1 MNDQELLRYSKQ
13 VMLPQIEIEGQQ
25 KIMDST
31 MLIIGMGGLGSPTAL
46 YLAASGVGHIIIAD
60 FDQVELS
67 NLQRQIIHGTSDI
80 GDDKVNSAKAKM
92 LEINPN
98 IKVTIANEIVHTDN
112 LSSLIKDVDIVLDG
126 TDNFES
132 RFVINKACVEFKKP
146 LVSAAVIRLEGQI
159 SVFKGYKK
167 DQPCYRCL
175 YSEEG
180 NENESCVQ
188 NGVLAPVAG
197 LVGTIQALQA
207 IKVLLDLGDQLCG
220 TLLLVDALD
229 LSFRKVKIVKDI
241 PSINGM
247 LHKNTIVKIDELREW
262 ADIDPIHS
270 SIRVVDSLGKI
281 WWVNEVD
288 FRALKG

>member
-112 LSSLIKDVDIVLDG
+112 LSSLIKDVDVVLDG

-132 RFVINKACVEFKKP
+132 RFEINKACVEFHKP

-159 SVFKGYKK
+159 SVFKGYEK
-167 DQPCYRCL
+167 DQPCYQCL

-207 IKVLLDLGDQLCG
+207 IKVLLGLGDQLCG

-229 LSFRKVKIVKDI
+229 LSFRKVKIGKD
-241 PSINGM
+241 
-247 LHKNTIVKIDELREW
+247 LKC
-262 ADIDPIHS
+262 PICNS
-270 SIRVVDSLGKI
+270 
-281 WWVNEVD
+281 N
-288 FRALKG
+288 

>member
-13 VMLPQIEIEGQQ
+13 IMLPQIDVEGQQ
-25 KIMDST
+25 KIIDSK
-31 MLIIGMGGLGSPTAL
+31 MLIVGMGGLGSPTAL
-46 YLAASGVGHIIIAD
+46 YLAAAGVGHIIIAD

-67 NLQRQIIHGTSDI
+67 NLQRQIIHRTSDI
-80 GDDKVNSAKAKM
+80 GDDKVNSAKTKL
-92 LEINPN
+92 LELNPN

-132 RFVINKACVEFKKP
+132 RFEINNACVEFQKP

-159 SVFKGYKK
+159 SVFKGYEI
-167 DQPCYRCL
+167 DQPCYQCL

-180 NENESCVQ
+180 GENESCVQ

-207 IKVLLDLGDQLCG
+207 IKVLLDLGEQLCG
-220 TLLLVDALD
+220 LLLLVDALD
-229 LSFRKVKIVKDI
+229 LSFRKVKIVKD
-241 PSINGM
+241 S
-247 LHKNTIVKIDELREW
+247 EC
-262 ADIDPIHS
+262 PICG
-270 SIRVVDSLGKI
+270 L
-281 WWVNEVD
+281 N
-288 FRALKG
+288 

>member
-112 LSSLIKDVDIVLDG
+112 LSSLIKDVDVVLDG

-132 RFVINKACVEFKKP
+132 RFEINKACVEFQKP

-159 SVFKGYKK
+159 SVFKGYEK
-167 DQPCYRCL
+167 DQPCYQCL

-207 IKVLLDLGDQLCG
+207 IKVLLGLGDELCG
-220 TLLLVDALD
+220 TLLLVDGLD
-229 LSFRKVKIVKDI
+229 LSFRKVKIGKD
-241 PSINGM
+241 
-247 LHKNTIVKIDELREW
+247 LKC
-262 ADIDPIHS
+262 PICNS
-270 SIRVVDSLGKI
+270 
-281 WWVNEVD
+281 N
-288 FRALKG
+288 

>member
-98 IKVTIANEIVHTDN
+98 IKVTIANEIVHDDN
-112 LSSLIKDVDIVLDG
+112 LASLIKDVDVVLDG

-132 RFVINKACVEFKKP
+132 RFEINKACVEFQKP

-159 SVFKGYKK
+159 SVFKGYEK
-167 DQPCYRCL
+167 DQPCYQCL
-175 YSEEG
+175 YSEDG

-188 NGVLAPVAG
+188 SGVLAPVAG

-207 IKVLLDLGDQLCG
+207 IKVLLGLGDQLCG

-229 LSFRKVKIVKDI
+229 LSFRKVKIGKD
-241 PSINGM
+241 
-247 LHKNTIVKIDELREW
+247 LKC
-262 ADIDPIHS
+262 PICNS
-270 SIRVVDSLGKI
+270 
-281 WWVNEVD
+281 N
-288 FRALKG
+288 

>member
-13 VMLPQIEIEGQQ
+13 IMLPQIDVEGQQ
-25 KIMDST
+25 KIIDSK
-31 MLIIGMGGLGSPTAL
+31 MLIVGMGGLGSPTAL
-46 YLAASGVGHIIIAD
+46 YLAAAGVGHIIIAD

-67 NLQRQIIHGTSDI
+67 NLQRQIIHRTSDI
-80 GDDKVNSAKAKM
+80 GDDKVNSAKTKL
-92 LEINPN
+92 LELNPN

-132 RFVINKACVEFKKP
+132 RFEINKACVEFKKP

-159 SVFKGYKK
+159 SVFKGYEK
-167 DQPCYRCL
+167 DQPCYQCL

-180 NENESCVQ
+180 GENESCVQ

-207 IKVLLDLGDQLCG
+207 IKVLLDLGEQLCG
-220 TLLLVDALD
+220 LLLLVDALD
-229 LSFRKVKIVKDI
+229 LSFRKVKIVKD
-241 PSINGM
+241 S
-247 LHKNTIVKIDELREW
+247 EC
-262 ADIDPIHS
+262 PICGL
-270 SIRVVDSLGKI
+270 I
-281 WWVNEVD
+281 
-288 FRALKG
+288 

>member
-98 IKVTIANEIVHTDN
+98 IKVTIANEIVHDDN
-112 LSSLIKDVDIVLDG
+112 LASLIKDVDIVLDG

-132 RFVINKACVEFKKP
+132 RFEINKACVEFQKP

-159 SVFKGYKK
+159 SVFKGYEK
-167 DQPCYRCL
+167 DQPCYQCL

-207 IKVLLDLGDQLCG
+207 IKVLLGLGDELCG
-220 TLLLVDALD
+220 TLLLVDGLD
-229 LSFRKVKIVKDI
+229 LSFRKVKIGKD
-241 PSINGM
+241 
-247 LHKNTIVKIDELREW
+247 LKC
-262 ADIDPIHS
+262 PICNS
-270 SIRVVDSLGKI
+270 
-281 WWVNEVD
+281 N
-288 FRALKG
+288 

>member
-112 LSSLIKDVDIVLDG
+112 LASLIKDVDIVLDG

-132 RFVINKACVEFKKP
+132 RFEINKACVEFQKP

-159 SVFKGYKK
+159 SVFKGYEK
-167 DQPCYRCL
+167 DQPCYQCL

-207 IKVLLDLGDQLCG
+207 IKVLLGLGDQLCG
-220 TLLLVDALD
+220 TLLLIDGLD
-229 LSFRKVKIVKDI
+229 LSFKKVKIGKD
-241 PSINGM
+241 
-247 LHKNTIVKIDELREW
+247 LKC
-262 ADIDPIHS
+262 PICNS
-270 SIRVVDSLGKI
+270 
-281 WWVNEVD
+281 N
-288 FRALKG
+288 

>member
-1 MNDQELLRYSKQ
+1 MEDQELLRYSKQ
-13 VMLPQIEIEGQQ
+13 IMLPQIEIEGQQ

-31 MLIIGMGGLGSPTAL
+31 ILIIGMGGLGSPTAL

-112 LSSLIKDVDIVLDG
+112 LSSLIKDVDVVLDG

-132 RFVINKACVEFKKP
+132 RFEINKACVEFQKP

-159 SVFKGYKK
+159 SVFKGYEK
-167 DQPCYRCL
+167 DQPCYQCL

-207 IKVLLDLGDQLCG
+207 IKVLLGLGDQLCG
-220 TLLLVDALD
+220 TLLLVDGLD
-229 LSFRKVKIVKDI
+229 LSFRKVKIGKD
-241 PSINGM
+241 
-247 LHKNTIVKIDELREW
+247 LKC
-262 ADIDPIHS
+262 PICNS
-270 SIRVVDSLGKI
+270 
-281 WWVNEVD
+281 N
-288 FRALKG
+288 